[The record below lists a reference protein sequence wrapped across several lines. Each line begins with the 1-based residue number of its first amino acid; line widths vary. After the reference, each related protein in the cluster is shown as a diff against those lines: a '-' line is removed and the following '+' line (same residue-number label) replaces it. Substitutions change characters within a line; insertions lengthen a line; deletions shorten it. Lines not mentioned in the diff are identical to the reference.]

1 MINLPL
7 MAAAVKV
14 AVKAAAMTVLD
25 VALIV
30 AAVEVAVKAAA
41 MKVLDVAVIAAVVE
55 VLEVTVVASYLATK
69 IAIPNISYSYSND
82 KFTCYGDCG
91 GRSSKNWASFVVPFG
106 DVRQSHHRHGLEH
119 ARHSRSNQAR

>member
-1 MINLPL
+1 
-7 MAAAVKV
+7 
-14 AVKAAAMTVLD
+14 MTVLD

-41 MKVLDVAVIAAVVE
+41 MKVLDVAVKAAVVE
-55 VLEVTVVASYLATK
+55 VLEVTVVASYLATR

-82 KFTCYGDCG
+82 KLTCHGGCG
-91 GRSSKNWASFVVPFG
+91 GRSRASFVVPFG